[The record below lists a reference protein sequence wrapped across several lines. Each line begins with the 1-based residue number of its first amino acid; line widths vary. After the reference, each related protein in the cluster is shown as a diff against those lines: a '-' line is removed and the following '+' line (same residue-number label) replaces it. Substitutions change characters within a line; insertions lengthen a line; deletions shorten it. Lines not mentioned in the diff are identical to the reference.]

1 LTNSDQFAEPPPR
14 GWTLAEALSR
24 LPEEE
29 LRDRLAPRKLRLR
42 GFKWKGHSWAEGL
55 EAVSTEAD
63 PLWAATAKFSLEFDM
78 IYGDGLRLF
87 KCRFLS
93 GDVAAAV
100 GTSIPAR
107 QASSR
112 KSNKPLSDTTINATR
127 ALAAVLHREGIE
139 PQPASPSRFAKRAR
153 ELAEEL
159 DLPGWDALTPE
170 GSLMRSLA
178 QAMIEGVQAEPSRKK
193 R

>member
-1 LTNSDQFAEPPPR
+1 LTTSVQFAEPPPR

-29 LRDRLAPRKLRLR
+29 LRDRLALRRLRLR
-42 GFKWKGHSWAEGL
+42 GFKWKENLQSEGL
-55 EAVSTEAD
+55 EAISTEAD
-63 PLWAATAKFSLEFDM
+63 PLWAATAIFSPKFDM
-78 IYGDGLRLF
+78 IHGDGLRLF

-93 GDVAAAV
+93 GDVAGV
-100 GTSIPAR
+100 GTSIPAQ

-127 ALAAVLHREGIE
+127 ALAAALHREGIE

>member
-1 LTNSDQFAEPPPR
+1 MTNSDQFAEPPPR

-63 PLWAATAKFSLEFDM
+63 PLWAATAIFSLELDM

-93 GDVAAAV
+93 GEVAAAV
-100 GTSIPAR
+100 GASIPVR
-107 QASSR
+107 QASS
-112 KSNKPLSDTTINATR
+112 KGSNKPLTALTTIATQ
-127 ALAAVLHREGIE
+127 ALAAVLYREGIG
-139 PQPASPSRFAKRAR
+139 PQPTASRLAKRAC

-159 DLPGWDALTPE
+159 DLPGWDVLSPR
-170 GSLMRSLA
+170 GSSLRSLA
-178 QAMIEGVQAEPSRKK
+178 QAVIDGVRAEDAKLEK

>member
-1 LTNSDQFAEPPPR
+1 MTNSDQFAEPPPR

-63 PLWAATAKFSLEFDM
+63 PLWAATAIFSPEFDM
-78 IYGDGLRLF
+78 IHGDGLRLF

-93 GDVAAAV
+93 GEVAAAV
-100 GTSIPAR
+100 GASIPVR
-107 QASSR
+107 QASS
-112 KSNKPLSDTTINATR
+112 KGSNKPLTALTIIATR
-127 ALAAVLHREGIE
+127 ALAAVLHREGIG
-139 PQPASPSRFAKRAR
+139 PQPTASRLARRACEVAH
-153 ELAEEL
+153 ELNL
-159 DLPGWDALTPE
+159 TGCDALTPD
-170 GSLMRSLA
+170 SSTIRSLA
-178 QAMIEGVQAEPSRKK
+178 QALIDGVRAEDAKPEK